1 MRRFSKVIALVV
13 ACSAAL
19 LLTVRHGGDGLR
31 VGSDNQLRAATKVAS
46 KYDLSQLPIFSKTLF
61 YVRENY
67 FDKNR
72 LDPRRMLVGALD
84 FVQRDVPE
92 ILIDRWPE
100 RDPKQ
105 VTVKVN
111 GQQRSFPIDKVDAPW
126 SLRST
131 LQEIFRF
138 VQPNLQPVPEK
149 EEARRL
155 VEVEMAATNG
165 MLYTL
170 DPHSVLLDVETY
182 KDMRTQTQGKF
193 GGLGIVIEMD
203 KKNRITVKRPMPETP
218 AMRVGLK
225 PKDHIVRIN
234 NESTM
239 NMTLN
244 EAVER
249 LRGDVD
255 TTVDVYIDRDGV
267 TGSKKFTI
275 TRAFIRPPAIDPP
288 ARILAVPAGPGQP
301 GAKVGYFHMQHFSAN
316 SASDLGDALQMFE
329 KERVRGII
337 MDLRGNPG
345 GLYEQ
350 AQKVSD
356 AFIKSGTLVS
366 MVGVGGAQ
374 RKDETASD
382 SGHEPNVP
390 LAVLVNQNSASASE
404 IVAGAM
410 KNLDRGVVIG
420 EGTFGKGSVQVLFD
434 IPSPV
439 PFGDKSED
447 DKLGLK
453 LTTAQYLTPG
463 DISIQGVGVI
473 PDIETVAMLV
483 QKEGERSWIR
493 LQSSAHKRREADYE
507 WHLEHPSARRGEKP
521 SETVSYLLVPKPGDK
536 KKHEQDEA
544 GLDDDDDDAA
554 DADDDDAEPKNDF
567 LIEFAR
573 DFLAQAKGIRRRE
586 LLAGA
591 KPFLEKVRAT
601 EDKKLTQALEKL
613 GVDWAAGPTGATAGL
628 ASASPSGAN
637 PAGTATPQLA
647 LTLQTEKSDLKI
659 SAGDNVKIRG
669 IVKNT
674 GTVPAFRVRAVLE
687 SDSPIFDENEMVFG
701 KIGPGESK
709 IYDLAVK
716 VPISSFTRTD
726 AIKGTVF
733 SQRAV
738 KASTAEMMLNI
749 EGKPRP
755 LFSYAYQTVDD
766 VKGNRDGLVQRG
778 EQVHT
783 LVTVKNIGLGRALHT
798 EAVLRN
804 GTGQEGILISA
815 GRFDAKELAPGET
828 KTFSFAYE
836 VGPAFRGDE
845 YQLELAVGDTTLGE
859 SVTDKIKIKVAP
871 PGPAPEVATGS
882 VTMLRDG
889 VPMHEAAQDE
899 ALVVA
904 RAPKSSVFKVIGKM
918 GAFTRVELESG
929 RPAFVASSDVKAGG
943 APTMHPSWKP
953 EWQVTPPVLT
963 VAAPTVVSGET
974 VRIKGHA
981 TDDRLVRDVYIR
993 VWNRDA
999 KVPMKKVF
1007 YLPNRQTGDRTKLDF
1022 EAEVPLWPGSNTVQV
1037 FARESNDVQSLNTVV
1052 VLKRAAGVLA
1062 GPPDSA
1068 APARTTTR

>member
-1 MRRFSKVIALVV
+1 MRRFSKVIAFVV
-13 ACSAAL
+13 ACAAAL
-19 LLTVRHGGDGLR
+19 VLTIRHGGDGIR
-31 VGSDNQLRAATKVAS
+31 VGSDNQLRAATRTGS

-111 GQQRSFPIDKVDAPW
+111 GQQRSFSIERVDAPW

-155 VEVEMAATNG
+155 VAIEMAATNG

-203 KKNRITVKRPMPETP
+203 KKNRITVKRPMPDTP
-218 AMRVGLK
+218 AIRVGLK

-255 TTVDVYIDRDGV
+255 TTVDVYVERDGI
-267 TGSKKFTI
+267 TGMKKFTI

-288 ARILAVPAGPGQP
+288 ARVLPVPAGPGQ
-301 GAKVGYFHMQHFSAN
+301 AASKVGYFHMQHFSAN
-316 SASDLGDALQMFE
+316 SASDLSDALQLFE
-329 KERVRGII
+329 KEHVRGII

-366 MVGVGGAQ
+366 MVGVGSAG
-374 RKDETASD
+374 RKDETATD
-382 SGHEPNVP
+382 SGHEPSVP

-410 KNLDRGVVIG
+410 KNLDRGLVIG

-434 IPSPV
+434 IQSPV

-493 LQSSAHKRREADYE
+493 LQSSTHKRREADYE
-507 WHLEHPSARRGEKP
+507 WHLEHPSVRRGEKP
-521 SETVSYLLVPKPGDK
+521 AETVSYLLVPKPGDK
-536 KKHEQDEA
+536 KKHDE
-544 GLDDDDDDAA
+544 DDPVVDEDEEAPVEDE
-554 DADDDDAEPKNDF
+554 DADQKNDF

-573 DFLAQAKGIRRRE
+573 DFLAQAKSPRRRE
-586 LLAGA
+586 LLAAA
-591 KPFLEKVRAT
+591 KPFLEKVRGT
-601 EDKKLTQALEKL
+601 EDKKLAQALEKL
-613 GVDWAAGPTGATAGL
+613 GVDWSAGPALSTAGGAAAAPPQLQLSLQTDKPDVKVAAG
-628 ASASPSGAN
+628 
-637 PAGTATPQLA
+637 
-647 LTLQTEKSDLKI
+647 E
-659 SAGDNVKIRG
+659 NVKIRG
-669 IVKNT
+669 TVKNT
-674 GTVPAFRVRAVLE
+674 GTSSAFRVRAVLE

-709 IYDLAVK
+709 SYDLVVK
-716 VPISSFTRTD
+716 VPTSSFTRTD
-726 AIKGTVF
+726 AIKGTLF
-733 SQRAV
+733 TPRGA
-738 KASTAEMMLNI
+738 KATTTEMMLNI
-749 EGKPRP
+749 EGKARP
-755 LFSYAYQTVDD
+755 LFAYTYQTIDD
-766 VKGNRDGLVQRG
+766 VKGNRDGQVQRG
-778 EQVHT
+778 EQVRT

-815 GRFDAKELAPGET
+815 GRFDAKELGPGET
-828 KTFSFAYE
+828 KTFSFVYE

-845 YQLELAVGDTTLGE
+845 YQLELAVGDSTLGE
-859 SVTDKIKIKVAP
+859 SVTDKIKVKVASA
-871 PGPAPEVATGS
+871 GPTPDASTGT
-882 VTMLRDG
+882 VTVTRDDVPLR
-889 VPMHEAAQDE
+889 EAAGDG

-904 RAPKSSVFKVIGKM
+904 RAPKGSGFKVTGKM
-918 GAFTRVELESG
+918 GTFTRVEIESG
-929 RPAFVASSDVKAGG
+929 RTAFVAAADVKSGG
-943 APTMHPSWKP
+943 TIHPQWKP

-963 VAAPTVVSGET
+963 VTAPTVVSGET
-974 VRIKGHA
+974 VHIKGHA
-981 TDDRLVRDVYIR
+981 VDDRLVRDAYIR

-1007 YLPNRQTGDRTKLDF
+1007 YLPNRPTGDRTKLDF
-1022 EAEVPLWPGSNTVQV
+1022 EADVPLWPGSNMVQV
-1037 FARESNDVQSLNTVV
+1037 FARESNDVQSLHTVV
-1052 VLKRAAGVLA
+1052 VLKRAGGMLA
-1062 GPPDSA
+1062 GPTETQVP
-1068 APARTTTR
+1068 RTTTR